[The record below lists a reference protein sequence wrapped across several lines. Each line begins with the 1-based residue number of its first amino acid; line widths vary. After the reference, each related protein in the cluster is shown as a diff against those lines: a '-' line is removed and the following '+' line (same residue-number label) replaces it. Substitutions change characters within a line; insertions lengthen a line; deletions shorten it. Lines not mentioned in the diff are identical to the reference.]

1 MAKAKPTAVP
11 APVRKKAEGP
21 TGKVGGRFKQ
31 AQKIVACVRV
41 PEHKAFPVDFRPE
54 TGRPIKAWAC
64 DKCGVVW
71 RFTTFRWQGTYTVLA
86 TSVVFPGGGR
96 L

>member
-1 MAKAKPTAVP
+1 MKKAKPTGPP
-11 APVRKKAEGP
+11 APTRKKAEGP

-31 AQKIVACVRV
+31 VQKIVACVRV

-54 TGRPIKAWAC
+54 TGRPIKAWGC

-71 RFTTFRWQGTYTVLA
+71 RFTTFRWQGTYIVLA
-86 TSVVFPGGGR
+86 TNVVFPGGIR